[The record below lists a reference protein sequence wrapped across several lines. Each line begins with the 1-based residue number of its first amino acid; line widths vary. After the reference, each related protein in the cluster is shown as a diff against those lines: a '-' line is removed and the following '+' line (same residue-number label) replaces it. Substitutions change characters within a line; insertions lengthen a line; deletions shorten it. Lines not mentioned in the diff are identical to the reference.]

1 MKADSGKKK
10 KIIPIVVIL
19 IIIVVA
25 LVFLVPQFLGGAGKQ
40 KQVTS
45 AQLEKVVNIDQLSTA
60 DFIYNGIA
68 EKYKEDK
75 DGNTTED
82 VFCHI
87 AYEATVSVGISTN
100 DIQFKIDQ
108 ENKIITP
115 ILPDIT
121 VNSVS
126 VDTSK
131 ISYIPQNP
139 QLELQEVIHL
149 CKEDV
154 KNEAQQN
161 EKLYQTAEENLRNTV
176 EALLIPILTE
186 SGYSL
191 KWE

>member
-1 MKADSGKKK
+1 M
-10 KIIPIVVIL
+10 VIL
-19 IIIVVA
+19 IIIVVV
-25 LVFLVPQFLGGAGKQ
+25 LVFLVPQFLGGTGKR

-75 DGNTTED
+75 DGNITED
-82 VFCHI
+82 VFCRI

-100 DIQFKIDQ
+100 DIQFEIDL

-139 QLELQEVIHL
+139 QLELQEVIRL